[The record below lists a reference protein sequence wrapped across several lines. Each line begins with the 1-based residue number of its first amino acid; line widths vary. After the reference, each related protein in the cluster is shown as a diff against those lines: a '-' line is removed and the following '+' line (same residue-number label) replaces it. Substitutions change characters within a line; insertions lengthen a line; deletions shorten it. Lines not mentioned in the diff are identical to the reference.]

1 WINYLEA
8 PLYYCGL
15 AALLLAPQAFA
26 AMDARRRKLY
36 GALAALVL
44 LPTVFPYFRYL
55 LWAFSGNY
63 YRSYSMFVVAILVF
77 FAARGLSALER
88 GGRVRGLTLAATLAV
103 LLALLFL
110 FPAAFKAPRGWV
122 DMGLA
127 AVLAAALSVDAGLI
141 ALLGGQKRARAALA
155 LLLASIVVEAG
166 AASWRTIA
174 DRPVVTAEE
183 LSAKQ
188 GYSDFTVDAL
198 AALRAADPSFYRV
211 EKDYYSSPAQ
221 YFGYND
227 SKAQNYFGSSAYA
240 QFNEASSLAF
250 LAELGVLDPANE
262 IDTRWVHGLRD
273 RENLMSLT
281 GVKYYLSKKERPAF
295 FADGRMGSYGD
306 VTVYRNRRALPLGF
320 TYDHC
325 LPYADFARLSVASR
339 EAALFDAFVPQPG
352 ADCLGFSALSAA

>member
-77 FAARGLSALER
+77 FAALER

-127 AVLAAALSVDAGLI
+127 AVLAAAL
-141 ALLGGQKRARAALA
+141 
-155 LLLASIVVEAG
+155 
-166 AASWRTIA
+166 
-174 DRPVVTAEE
+174 
-183 LSAKQ
+183 
-188 GYSDFTVDAL
+188 
-198 AALRAADPSFYRV
+198 
-211 EKDYYSSPAQ
+211 
-221 YFGYND
+221 
-227 SKAQNYFGSSAYA
+227 
-240 QFNEASSLAF
+240 
-250 LAELGVLDPANE
+250 
-262 IDTRWVHGLRD
+262 
-273 RENLMSLT
+273 
-281 GVKYYLSKKERPAF
+281 
-295 FADGRMGSYGD
+295 
-306 VTVYRNRRALPLGF
+306 
-320 TYDHC
+320 
-325 LPYADFARLSVASR
+325 
-339 EAALFDAFVPQPG
+339 
-352 ADCLGFSALSAA
+352 